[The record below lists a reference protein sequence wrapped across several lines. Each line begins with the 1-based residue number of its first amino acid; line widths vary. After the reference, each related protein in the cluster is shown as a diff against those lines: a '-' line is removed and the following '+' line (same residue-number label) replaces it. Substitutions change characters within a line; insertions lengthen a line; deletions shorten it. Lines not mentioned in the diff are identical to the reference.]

1 MQPVVMTC
9 KLLNYDTITLLCSHL
24 ILKYDDPLIKEH
36 QELANSGKNNAERKK
51 IKHMLVPFTT
61 LRHKWLRVLAQT
73 CRWFKRCVYKYRRD
87 TTQPTFDHLNQPGAL
102 YIERA
107 MTRNL
112 NKHNRS
118 VKRANKLLSVEKKF
132 ITEISDAIIA
142 KRPPVQPAPKKPIKK
157 SNRVYHHMQKNIKHA
172 LSRLYYSRSKK
183 GVGVEKPSTKQW
195 PSYATVED
203 LKKAHRDV
211 HVISIPRDMRY
222 NGVRLIDVLF
232 RNECEFMKYLN
243 RKVKGDMKFCDSD
256 VDGTDSF
263 AFMISVPK
271 KPFKDLAF
279 SLYYFFLFFSIF
291 SIFSI

>member
-1 MQPVVMTC
+1 MTDPVVMTC
-9 KLLNYDTITLLCSHL
+9 KLLNYDTIALLCSHL

-36 QELANSGKNNAERKK
+36 NELANSGKNNAERKK

-61 LRHKWLRVLAQT
+61 LRHQWLRVLAQT

-87 TTQPTFDHLNQPGAL
+87 TTQPTFDHLNQPNAL

-118 VKRANKLLSVEKKF
+118 VKRANKLVSVEKKF
-132 ITEISDAIIA
+132 INEIGDAIIA
-142 KRPPVQPAPKKPIKK
+142 KRPLVQQAPKKPI
-157 SNRVYHHMQKNIKHA
+157 
-172 LSRLYYSRSKK
+172 SKK
-183 GVGVEKPSTKQW
+183 GSRWVDHHMPKSMKPKPSRISYRRSKRGMGFSHAKTPGVEKPSTKQW
-195 PSYATVED
+195 PSYTTVED

-211 HVISIPRDMRY
+211 HVISITRDMRY

-232 RNECEFMKYLN
+232 RNKCKFLKYLG
-243 RKVKGDMKFCDSD
+243 RKVQGHMKFCDSD

-263 AFMISVPK
+263 VFMISVPK
-271 KPFKDLAF
+271 N
-279 SLYYFFLFFSIF
+279 SI
-291 SIFSI
+291 